1 MGENHFSVLCSW
13 VAVWTFDILRFCTP
27 RSVRR
32 ADVYY
37 RPELISSCGGAGY
50 IEDSPM
56 ALLHHESFGSSEG
69 ADATADTDSTH
80 TGTGATRVNG

>member
-1 MGENHFSVLCSW
+1 
-13 VAVWTFDILRFCTP
+13 
-27 RSVRR
+27 
-32 ADVYY
+32 
-37 RPELISSCGGAGY
+37 
-50 IEDSPM
+50 M